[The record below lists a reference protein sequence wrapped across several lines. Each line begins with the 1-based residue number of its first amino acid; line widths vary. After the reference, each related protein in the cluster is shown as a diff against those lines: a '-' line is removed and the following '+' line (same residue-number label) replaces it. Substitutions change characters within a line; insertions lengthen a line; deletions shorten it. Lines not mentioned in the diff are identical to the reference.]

1 MNKHV
6 EVLIIGSGAGG
17 GTLAR
22 CLAEAGKEVLVLERG
37 DWLPREP
44 QNWDPQAVFQQGRYV
59 STDFWKDKH
68 GKSFQPGSHYFVGG
82 ASKMYGAAHF
92 RFRARDFEE
101 MSHCDGISPAWP
113 LRYGDFE
120 PYYTKAEAMYH
131 VHGLRGEDPTE
142 PPASGPYPHPPVAH
156 EPRMQELVDVFSEAG
171 LHPFHMPVGVNL
183 TESDLPQSACVKCNR
198 CDGYPCVLTAK
209 GDGEAM
215 GIRPA
220 LAAGGS
226 RMSLL
231 TRSRVKQLKTDA
243 TGRSIASVVVER
255 DGEILEFSADLVVV
269 SCGAANSAKLLL
281 MSAND
286 QHPRGLANSS
296 DQVGRN
302 YMFHNCK
309 AVVAVTHEP
318 NPTVFQK
325 TPAVN
330 DWYFGDADFD
340 FPMGHVQL
348 TGKTNGAMMKGY
360 KPRLTAL
367 APNWSMDKIA
377 AHSMDFW
384 LQTEDLALPDNR
396 VTVDGHGQ
404 ITLSYTATNDR
415 ASSELQQRLESV
427 LNKNYAVHHFAER
440 EIYFGSAMGIEAVG
454 HQAGTCRFGD
464 DPRSSVLDVNC
475 KAHDLDN
482 LYVVDTS
489 FMPSVSAVNPSLTA
503 IANAIRVSEHLLDR
517 LR

>member
-1 MNKHV
+1 
-6 EVLIIGSGAGG
+6 
-17 GTLAR
+17 
-22 CLAEAGKEVLVLERG
+22 
-37 DWLPREP
+37 
-44 QNWDPQAVFQQGRYV
+44 
-59 STDFWKDKH
+59 
-68 GKSFQPGSHYFVGG
+68 
-82 ASKMYGAAHF
+82 MYGAAHF
-92 RFRARDFEE
+92 RFRERDFEE
-101 MSHCDGISPAWP
+101 MVHVDGLSPAWP
-113 LRYGDFE
+113 VRYGDFE

-156 EPRMQELVDVFSEAG
+156 EPRMQQLVDVFSQAG

-183 TESDLPQSACVKCNR
+183 TENDLPQSACVKCNR

-220 LAAGGS
+220 LAAAGS

-231 TRSRVKQLKTDA
+231 TRSMVKQLKTDA
-243 TGRSIASVVVER
+243 SGRRIASVLVER
-255 DGEILEFSADLVVV
+255 DGELLELSADLVVV

-286 QHPRGLANSS
+286 HHPRGLANSS

-302 YMFHNCK
+302 YMFHYSK

-330 DWYFGDADFD
+330 DWYFGDANFD

-367 APNWSMDKIA
+367 APSWSMDKIA

-384 LQTEDLALPDNR
+384 LQTEDLPLAQNR
-396 VTVDGHGQ
+396 VTVDGQGQ
-404 ITLSYTATNDR
+404 ITLNYTPTNVR
-415 ASSELQQRLESV
+415 ASEELQHRLESV
-427 LNKNYAVHHFAER
+427 LDKNYGVHHFAER

-464 DPRSSVLDVNC
+464 DPRTSVLAVTC
-475 KAHDLDN
+475 KAPDLDN

-489 FMPSVSAVNPSLTA
+489 FMPSISAVNPSLTA
-503 IANAIRVSEHLLDR
+503 IANAIRVSEHLVER
-517 LR
+517 LS

>member
-1 MNKHV
+1 MN
-6 EVLIIGSGAGG
+6 L
-17 GTLAR
+17 
-22 CLAEAGKEVLVLERG
+22 KE
-37 DWLPREP
+37 
-44 QNWDPQAVFQQGRYV
+44 N
-59 STDFWKDKH
+59 
-68 GKSFQPGSHYFVGG
+68 
-82 ASKMYGAAHF
+82 
-92 RFRARDFEE
+92 
-101 MSHCDGISPAWP
+101 
-113 LRYGDFE
+113 
-120 PYYTKAEAMYH
+120 
-131 VHGLRGEDPTE
+131 
-142 PPASGPYPHPPVAH
+142 
-156 EPRMQELVDVFSEAG
+156 
-171 LHPFHMPVGVNL
+171 
-183 TESDLPQSACVKCNR
+183 DLPQSACVKCNR

-220 LAAGGS
+220 LAAAGS

-231 TRSRVKQLKTDA
+231 TRSMVKQLKTDA
-243 TGRSIASVVVER
+243 SGRRIASVLVER
-255 DGEILEFSADLVVV
+255 DGELLEFSADLVVI

-286 QHPRGLANSS
+286 HHPRGLANSS

-302 YMFHNCK
+302 YMFHYSK

-330 DWYFGDADFD
+330 DWYFGDANFD

-367 APNWSMDKIA
+367 APSWSMDKIA

-384 LQTEDLALPDNR
+384 LQTEDLPLAQNR
-396 VTVDGHGQ
+396 VTVDSKGQ
-404 ITLSYTATNDR
+404 ITLNYTATNVR
-415 ASSELQQRLESV
+415 ASAELQHRLESV
-427 LNKNYAVHHFAER
+427 LDKNYGIHHFAER

-464 DPRSSVLDVNC
+464 DPRTSVLDVNC

-489 FMPSVSAVNPSLTA
+489 FMPSISAVNPSLTA
-503 IANAIRVSEHLLDR
+503 IANAIRVSEHLVER
-517 LR
+517 LS

>member
-1 MNKHV
+1 MDKHV

-22 CLAEAGKEVLVLERG
+22 CLAEAGREVLVLERG

-44 QNWDPQAVFQQGRYV
+44 QNWEPEAVFQQGRYV
-59 STDFWKDKH
+59 STDLWKDKH
-68 GKSFQPGSHYFVGG
+68 GKTFQPGSHYFVGG

-92 RFRARDFEE
+92 RFRERDFEE
-101 MSHCDGISPAWP
+101 MVHVDGLSPAWP
-113 LRYGDFE
+113 VRYGDFE

-131 VHGLRGEDPTE
+131 VHGLRGEDPPE

-156 EPRMQELVDVFSEAG
+156 EPRMQQLVDVFSQAG

-183 TESDLPQSACVKCNR
+183 TENDLPQSACVKCNR

-220 LAAGGS
+220 LAAAGS

-231 TRSRVKQLKTDA
+231 TRSMVKQLKTDA
-243 TGRSIASVVVER
+243 SGRRIASVLVER
-255 DGEILEFSADLVVV
+255 DGELLELSADLVVV

-286 QHPRGLANSS
+286 HHPRGLANSS

-302 YMFHNCK
+302 YMFHYSK

-330 DWYFGDADFD
+330 DWYFGDANFD

-367 APNWSMDKIA
+367 APSWSMDKIA

-384 LQTEDLALPDNR
+384 LQTEDLPLAQNR
-396 VTVDGHGQ
+396 VTVDGQGP
-404 ITLSYTATNDR
+404 IPLNSTATNVR
-415 ASSELQQRLESV
+415 ASEELQHRLESV
-427 LNKNYAVHHFAER
+427 LDKNYGVHHFAER

-464 DPRSSVLDVNC
+464 DPRTSVLDVNC

-489 FMPSVSAVNPSLTA
+489 FMPSISAVNPSLTA
-503 IANAIRVSEHLLDR
+503 IANAIRVSEHLVER
-517 LR
+517 LS

>member
-1 MNKHV
+1 MDKHV

-22 CLAEAGKEVLVLERG
+22 CLAEAGREVMVLERG

-44 QNWDPQAVFQQGRYV
+44 QNWEPEAVFQQGRYV
-59 STDFWKDKH
+59 STIS
-68 GKSFQPGSHYFVGG
+68 GKTNTARRFSRGAITSLAAPQRCMARPISVFGSGILRRWCTSM
-82 ASKMYGAAHF
+82 ASPRLGRCVTATLSRITPRPRRCITF
-92 RFRARDFEE
+92 TG
-101 MSHCDGISPAWP
+101 C
-113 LRYGDFE
+113 
-120 PYYTKAEAMYH
+120 
-131 VHGLRGEDPTE
+131 GEDPTE

-156 EPRMQELVDVFSEAG
+156 EPRMQQLVDVFSQAG

-183 TESDLPQSACVKCNR
+183 TEANMPFSACSKCNR
-198 CDGYPCVLTAK
+198 CDGYPCVLHAK
-209 GDGEAM
+209 GDGEVM

-220 LAAGGS
+220 LAAAGS
-226 RMSLL
+226 RMTLL
-231 TRSRVKQLKTDA
+231 TRSMVKRLQTDA
-243 TGRSIASVVVER
+243 SGRRVSSVLVER
-255 DGEILEFSADLVVV
+255 DGELLEFSADLVVV

-286 QHPRGLANSS
+286 HHPRGLANSS

-302 YMFHNCK
+302 YMFHYSK

-330 DWYFGDADFD
+330 DWYFGDANFD

-367 APNWSMDKIA
+367 APSWSMDKIA

-384 LQTEDLALPDNR
+384 LQTEDLPLAQNR

-404 ITLSYTATNDR
+404 ITLNYTATNVR
-415 ASSELQQRLESV
+415 ASAELQHRLESV
-427 LNKNYAVHHFAER
+427 LDKNYGIHHFAER

-464 DPRSSVLDVNC
+464 DPRTSVLDVNC

-489 FMPSVSAVNPSLTA
+489 FMPSISAVNPSLTA
-503 IANAIRVSEHLLDR
+503 IANAIRVSEHLVER
-517 LR
+517 LG

>member
-1 MNKHV
+1 
-6 EVLIIGSGAGG
+6 
-17 GTLAR
+17 
-22 CLAEAGKEVLVLERG
+22 
-37 DWLPREP
+37 
-44 QNWDPQAVFQQGRYV
+44 
-59 STDFWKDKH
+59 
-68 GKSFQPGSHYFVGG
+68 
-82 ASKMYGAAHF
+82 
-92 RFRARDFEE
+92 
-101 MSHCDGISPAWP
+101 
-113 LRYGDFE
+113 
-120 PYYTKAEAMYH
+120 MYH

-156 EPRMQELVDVFSEAG
+156 KPRMQELVDVFSEAG

-231 TRSRVKQLKTDA
+231 TRSMVKQLKTDA

-330 DWYFGDADFD
+330 D
-340 FPMGHVQL
+340 
-348 TGKTNGAMMKGY
+348 
-360 KPRLTAL
+360 
-367 APNWSMDKIA
+367 
-377 AHSMDFW
+377 
-384 LQTEDLALPDNR
+384 
-396 VTVDGHGQ
+396 
-404 ITLSYTATNDR
+404 LS
-415 ASSELQQRLESV
+415 LI
-427 LNKNYAVHHFAER
+427 H
-440 EIYFGSAMGIEAVG
+440 I
-454 HQAGTCRFGD
+454 
-464 DPRSSVLDVNC
+464 
-475 KAHDLDN
+475 
-482 LYVVDTS
+482 
-489 FMPSVSAVNPSLTA
+489 
-503 IANAIRVSEHLLDR
+503 
-517 LR
+517 